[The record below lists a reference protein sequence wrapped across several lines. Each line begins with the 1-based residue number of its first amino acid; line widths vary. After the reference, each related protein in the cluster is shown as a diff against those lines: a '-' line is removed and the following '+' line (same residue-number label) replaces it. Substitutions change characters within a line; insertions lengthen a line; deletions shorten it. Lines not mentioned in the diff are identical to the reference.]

1 MRVWHCF
8 AEFFAC
14 RDKAMKICEGF
25 DDWSHHTRR
34 EWELEYDFLFRG
46 MDADRNIPL
55 WASVSKDEQ
64 VLQNQTTLEVIRFYH
79 RLGYRPISMEG
90 NPPDYIGEQMR
101 FLAYLT
107 AALMGR
113 ISKNR
118 KITGPIERA
127 EATERS
133 EAAGITETA
142 ETADA
147 IGITDAAETA
157 DAPGIADAETIQQAR
172 ADFIRDYVLDTA
184 KMVRDAVSR
193 QTAFTGFVKF
203 LKRLLQALAD
213 FEETVQSP
221 GGTDEA
227 ETVWKAVMENGL
239 YPPIADEPPRTI
251 NTAGLNNCGGI
262 CVIRPTV
269 SEGCMLDIRSD
280 TSSNHPQIR
289 ACVRGRGYRKTFLN
303 PGRLRYPMKRLGKR
317 GSGKFERLSWEEAV
331 DLLADNWKRIK
342 DAYGPGSRYVIYATG
357 VEGILQPRDM
367 AKRLLSLDGG
377 FLDYFNSYSSACV
390 NYTTPYIFG
399 TDICGNSPAD
409 MQNTKLLILW
419 GDNPAETIFGPER
432 NYYLSQ
438 VKEKGIRIIVIDPR
452 QSQTAV
458 AFADQWIPINPASD
472 SALADAMA
480 YVIWSE
486 NLQDQHFM
494 DTYCLGFDEAHMP
507 EEIPEGSR
515 LSYHSYLFGVQDG
528 IEKTPEWAEPIT
540 GIPAQVIRSLA
551 REYALAKPACIIP
564 GLGPQRHGNGE
575 QTTKGLCMLACLT
588 GNIGIP
594 GGGAAGNGNVF
605 EHRAPALPGTPVEN
619 PYPGKIPVFLWTKA
633 IEEGVHMTAA
643 EDRVKGME
651 RLESNIKMIV
661 NLAGNTLVNQ
671 HSDVNDTIRILGDES
686 KCEFIVTSDI
696 FMTSSARYSDLI
708 LPATSVFEGSNIVV
722 PWRGNNYLLRNNQVI
737 APLFE
742 CRFEWEWQKELA
754 KKLGIYE
761 EFVDGKPEVEQWLKE
776 SYEELKKEEPG
787 LPEYQVFCEAGGWQF
802 EDPVCYIAFEKE
814 IADPENHP
822 FATPSGKIEIFSKQ
836 LYDFHQ
842 PDIPPIPKYVPCP
855 EGPEDSLREKYPL
868 QLIGW
873 HTRRR
878 CHSIH
883 DNNEWQDEVEM
894 PGLWIHPLDAGRR
907 GIRHGD
913 LVEIWNDR
921 GRVRIPAVVTH
932 RIKAGVVAM
941 SQGGWYT
948 PDKKGTDVRGS
959 INVLTSAKN
968 PTPLAKGNPQ
978 HTNLVEV
985 GLARD

>member
-1 MRVWHCF
+1 MGEREGQEQLQLWTWHRF
-8 AEFFAC
+8 AEFFSC
-14 RDKAMKICEGF
+14 RDKAMKICGEF
-25 DDWSHHTRR
+25 ADWNLHTRR

-46 MDADRNIPL
+46 TDAGRNIPL
-55 WASVSKDEQ
+55 WASVSKEEQ
-64 VLQNQTTLEVIRFYH
+64 VLQNQTTLEVIHFYH
-79 RLGYRPISMEG
+79 RLGYRPVLMEG
-90 NPPDYIGEQMR
+90 NPADYIGEQLR

-107 AALMGR
+107 AALSGKMG
-113 ISKNR
+113 K
-118 KITGPIERA
+118 TA
-127 EATERS
+127 EAEDIRR
-133 EAAGITETA
+133 
-142 ETADA
+142 
-147 IGITDAAETA
+147 
-157 DAPGIADAETIQQAR
+157 AR
-172 ADFIRDYVLDTA
+172 DRFISDYVLDTA
-184 KMVRDAVSR
+184 KMVRDAVGR
-193 QTAFTGFVKF
+193 RTEFAGYAWFMK
-203 LKRLLQALAD
+203 LLLQALAD
-213 FEETVQSP
+213 FEEVESELRSVLKAE
-221 GGTDEA
+221 DEA
-227 ETVWKAVMENGL
+227 EMAWRTVIENGL
-239 YPPIADEPPRTI
+239 CPPIADEPPRTI

-280 TSSNHPQIR
+280 TSSNNPQIR

-317 GSGKFERLSWEEAV
+317 GSGKFERISWEEAV
-331 DLLADNWKRIK
+331 DLLAENWKRIK
-342 DAYGPGSRYVIYATG
+342 AAYGPGSRYVIYATG

-367 AKRLLSLDGG
+367 AKRLLALDGG

-438 VKEKGIRIIVIDPR
+438 LKEKGIRIIVIDPR

-458 AFADQWIPINPASD
+458 AYADQWIPINPASD

-494 DTYCLGFDEAHMP
+494 DIYCLGFDEEHMP
-507 EEIPEGSR
+507 EGISEGSG
-515 LSYHSYLFGVQDG
+515 LSYHSYLFGRQDG
-528 IEKTPEWAEPIT
+528 IPKTPEWAESIT
-540 GIPAQVIRSLA
+540 GIPAEAIRNLA

-588 GNIGIP
+588 GNVGIP

-605 EHRAPALPGTPVEN
+605 EHRAPELSGSCVTN

-633 IEEGVHMTAA
+633 IEHGDKMTAS
-643 EDRVKGME
+643 EDRVEGME

-671 HSDVNDTIRILGDES
+671 HSDINDTIRILEDES

-696 FMTSSARYSDLI
+696 FMTSSARYSDLL
-708 LPATSVFEGSNIVV
+708 LPATSVFEGSNIVA
-722 PWRGNNYLLRNNQVI
+722 PWRGNNYFLRNNQVI

-754 KKLGIYE
+754 KKLGIYK
-761 EFVDGKPEVEQWLKE
+761 EFIDGKPEVEQWLRE
-776 SYEELKKEEPG
+776 SYEKMRKEEPG
-787 LPEYQVFCEAGGWQF
+787 LPEYEIFCEAGGWQF
-802 EDPVCYIAFEKE
+802 QDPVCYIAFEKE

-822 FATPSGKIEIFSKQ
+822 FATPSGKIEIFSKR

-842 PDIPPIPKYVPCP
+842 PDIPPIPRYVPCP
-855 EGPEDSLREKYPL
+855 EGPEDSLRKKYPL

-883 DNNEWQDEVEM
+883 DNNEWQDEVET
-894 PGLWIHPLDAGRR
+894 PGLWIHPQDAKVR
-907 GIRHGD
+907 GIHDGD
-913 LVEIWNDR
+913 LVEVWNDR
-921 GRVRIPAVVTH
+921 GRVRIPAVVT
-932 RIKAGVVAM
+932 RRVKAGVAAM

-948 PDKKGTDVRGS
+948 PDKEGTDVRGS

-985 GLARD
+985 RRVKT